1 MKSAKPAQQ
10 KSKKSAR
17 KRRKFHTDKYGDW
30 KLRLIVP
37 AEGDRHKNPFW
48 QGDNCNRNDRKRIAA
63 ATKGEVITLID
74 EFLEERKKHG
84 TDHTLDHDLREAALR
99 AARVSAGRATLDQI
113 VKFWEERHP
122 KDGNTIG
129 LGQMVSDF
137 LEARREIGNRPET
150 IRELRRK
157 LTKFEEANGKNT
169 PIASIW
175 EAEVKRFMAS
185 ADGGAVSIRAW
196 KKVLGSFFKW
206 CIAQGAITNNPAA
219 AILVPK
225 TIRKP
230 PETWTAGEVESFMRT
245 AEAQAPDMVAGF
257 AILWWAGLRPT
268 ELVGQYGLE
277 HKGLKAARKKFQQ
290 ARTNYEAEKLRL
302 GLVRERGFDTPKQAA
317 NRIILEGSPEAKKF
331 KKARERLAKLQSSNG
346 GAMPGLQWKDICLDD
361 PVEKFISIRPE
372 TSKVQEARHVEILP
386 NLEIWLQKYR
396 KVGGPVVENPTAFRR
411 ARERI
416 MEKMPGARWTAD
428 VCRHSFAS
436 YHYKANGN
444 RDKLAEM
451 LGHTAQSREIEKHYK
466 NATVSRTDAEKYWKI
481 VPDSEAAKVQ
491 EAQEVQDM
499 KPTARKGA

>member
-1 MKSAKPAQQ
+1 MKTTK
-10 KSKKSAR
+10 KSKAKR
-17 KRRKFHTDKYGDW
+17 TRRKVHTEEYRSGNVTW

-37 AEGDRHKNPFW
+37 AEGDRHKTPFW

-63 ATKGEVITLID
+63 ATKSDVLTLID
-74 EFLEERKKHG
+74 EFTEERKKHG
-84 TDHTLDHDLREAALR
+84 TAHQLDHDLREAALK
-99 AARVSAGRATLDQI
+99 AVRVSAGRATLDQI

-122 KDGNTIG
+122 KNGNTIG
-129 LGQMVSDF
+129 LGEMVSDF
-137 LEARREIGNRPET
+137 LAERRKIGNRPET

-157 LTKFEEANGKNT
+157 LTKFEEANGKTT

-175 EAEVKRFMAS
+175 EAEVKRFMAN
-185 ADGGAVSIRAW
+185 ADGGAASVRAW

-219 AILVPK
+219 AILVPQ

-230 PETWTAGEVESFMRT
+230 PETWTAGDVESFMRV
-245 AEAQAPDMVAGF
+245 AEGQAPDMVAGF

-277 HKGLKAARKKFQQ
+277 HTGLKAARKKLQQ
-290 ARTNYEAEKLRL
+290 ARTNYEAEKMRL
-302 GLVRERGFDTPKQAA
+302 GLVRERGADTAKQAA
-317 NRIILEGSPEAKKF
+317 NRIILEESPAAKKF
-331 KKARERLAKLQSSNG
+331 KNARDRLAKLQKQSG

-386 NLEIWLQKYR
+386 NLEIWLRKYR
-396 KVGGPVVENPTAFRR
+396 KVGGPVVANPTAFRR

-416 MEKMPGARWTAD
+416 MEKMTGARWTAD

-451 LGHTAQSREIEKHYK
+451 LGHTDRSREIEKHYK
-466 NATVSRTDAEKYWKI
+466 NATVSRADAEKYWQI
-481 VPDSEAAKVQ
+481 VPDSEAAS
-491 EAQEVQDM
+491 AQAAHKAQD
-499 KPTARKGA
+499 KKRTARKGA